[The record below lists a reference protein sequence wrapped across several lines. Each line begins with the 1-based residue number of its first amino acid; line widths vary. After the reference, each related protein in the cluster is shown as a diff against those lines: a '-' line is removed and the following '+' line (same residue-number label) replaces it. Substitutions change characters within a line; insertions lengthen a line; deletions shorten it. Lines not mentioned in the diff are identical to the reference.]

1 MKKPSRREFIVKS
14 VALTGFIPL
23 AQGFPSVSRLGAA
36 GVEAGSRSEEASP
49 YSSLSRHEAAFTEA
63 MVKTLC
69 PADHLTLDGA
79 ACGLA
84 SAVDRELAGDFGKR
98 PSPESTLTCEQF
110 YRMGIAAL
118 DRACEKKY
126 GVRFDQLD
134 APRAATFLRASRAGC
149 GSFADL
155 PPASWSD
162 PFVERLLERASF
174 SAPIYNRYNNKV
186 FWKLFA

>member
-14 VALTGFIPL
+14 VALTGFVPL
-23 AQGFPSVSRLGAA
+23 AHGFLSVSGLRAA
-36 GVEAGSRSEEASP
+36 GVEAGSHSEEASP
-49 YSSLSRHEAAFTEA
+49 YWSLSRDEAAFTEA

-69 PADHLTLDGA
+69 SADHLTPDGA

-84 SAVDRELAGDFGKR
+84 TAIDRELAGDFGKR
-98 PSPESTLTCEQF
+98 PSPESWLTCEQF

-118 DRACEKKY
+118 DGACEKEY
-126 GVRFDQLD
+126 GVWFDQLD
-134 APRAATFLRASRAGC
+134 APRAAAFLRAARAGC

-155 PPASWSD
+155 LPASWSN
-162 PFVERLLERASF
+162 PFAERLLERACF